1 MASMVTFYSA
11 IPVGVFLPMF
21 MFQVRFL
28 SFFQIFSKCLGW
40 KRSGRLLTYKD
51 VTGYEI

>member
-1 MASMVTFYSA
+1 
-11 IPVGVFLPMF
+11 MF

-28 SFFQIFSKCLGW
+28 SFFLKKFSKCLGW
-40 KRSGRLLTYKD
+40 KRSSRLLRYKD